1 MDFSESKVIE
11 LKQAFTTNIYK
22 TISAFSNFEGGS
34 IFIGINDDGEIIGL
48 EDLKR
53 TKLSIENTVND
64 VFSPRPII
72 EFKNHFFEKKEI
84 LEVKV
89 TKGKFPPYFYKN
101 VSYMRTDTSTVPM
114 DVKTLTKIMLNSEN
128 ISFDELE
135 HYHQSLNFK
144 QLEKALRDSL
154 GLEKVNESTL
164 ITLGLKKDGRFNH
177 AAVLL
182 SDENDIKNAYVDI
195 AKFKISTDQFVDR
208 IKLERNSL
216 LKYYEDLLD
225 LFNKYYPPLSIV
237 SVPKRVEQEQVPYA
251 AFKESILNAI
261 IHRDYFIDRG
271 VQISMYDYMI
281 EINSPGGLPDGIT
294 KEVYLSGGTSI
305 LRNKVLASLF
315 YRLGIID
322 QFGTGIKRIKNSY
335 RHTDEKPS
343 FVIDENQIKIILP
356 VIGYEYHKL
365 NTEEAIITY
374 LKAHPFSKRAEIENK
389 IQVEKATL
397 LRRLNDLIDKGLIHK
412 TGSSSNITYFV

>member
-1 MDFSESKVIE
+1 
-11 LKQAFTTNIYK
+11 
-22 TISAFSNFEGGS
+22 
-34 IFIGINDDGEIIGL
+34 
-48 EDLKR
+48 
-53 TKLSIENTVND
+53 
-64 VFSPRPII
+64 
-72 EFKNHFFEKKEI
+72 
-84 LEVKV
+84 
-89 TKGKFPPYFYKN
+89 
-101 VSYMRTDTSTVPM
+101 MRTDTSTVPM

-305 LRNKVLASLF
+305 PRNKVLASLF

-374 LKAHPFSKRAEIENK
+374 LKAHPFSKKSRNRK
-389 IQVEKATL
+389 
-397 LRRLNDLIDKGLIHK
+397 
-412 TGSSSNITYFV
+412 